1 MVQTIGN
8 QLKKARETGNFTL
21 DQAANATHIRPSIL
35 TALEED
41 RFDEIPSTAQTKG
54 FIRLY
59 ADWLNISSDPLI
71 MAFEGKQIPPIE
83 EIIPSNYSN
92 SIERENIESIVEKDP
107 VQIEGEGFIFDQNK
121 VELSIDSD
129 LTQENSKTNI
139 EEQVQPI
146 SQHGSDE
153 DTSLYL
159 FNSIGLELRN
169 CREKLGIPIEE
180 IEKHTKIRARNIVA
194 LENGQFDEIPS
205 MVQARG
211 LLQGYSAFL
220 NLDTDHLMGVF
231 ADALQKRRLE
241 LLPPEPLNKKS
252 KQKSASSPSERHGF
266 RRFLTVDMM
275 VGTVAIL
282 GLVGFGVWGAAQIL
296 TTDDQRSIAA
306 PPPISDV
313 LLSNPTIVPVTE
325 GTTTAQPTELA
336 RNPDLIGQIPNADSP
351 EVDTSQN
358 EEPTSLVP
366 NLGDSSMQVYI
377 VPNQRVFLQVS
388 VGNKVVFTGRTIPG
402 NAYPFTSEDRI
413 DVVCANAAAIQ
424 IYYNQRDLGTLGLPG
439 ETLRLIFTR
448 DGIATPTPSN
458 TQLPTNTLLPT
469 LTLMPT
475 ATPVPPTITP
485 LIP

>member
-41 RFDEIPSTAQTKG
+41 RFDEIPSKAQTKG

-59 ADWLNISSDPLI
+59 ADWLDIPSDPLI
-71 MAFEGKQIPPIE
+71 MSFEGKQIPGVE
-83 EIIPSNYSN
+83 EIIPSIVSN
-92 SIERENIESIVEKDP
+92 SFETLKSESEEVKDSPHLDGEKLLITVDKDETVSNSEVPPDNSENYIEIPI
-107 VQIEGEGFIFDQNK
+107 
-121 VELSIDSD
+121 
-129 LTQENSKTNI
+129 
-139 EEQVQPI
+139 QPI
-146 SQHGSDE
+146 SLLEPDE
-153 DTSLYL
+153 NSSLYL
-159 FNSIGLELRN
+159 FKSIGLELRN
-169 CREKLGIPIEE
+169 CREKLGIPVEE

-220 NLDTDHLMGVF
+220 NLDTDHIMGVF

-241 LLPPEPLNKKS
+241 FLPPEPANKKS
-252 KQKSASSPSERHGF
+252 KQKSASSTTERHGF
-266 RRFLTVDMM
+266 RRFLTVDLM
-275 VGTVAIL
+275 VGTVVIL

-296 TTDDQRSIAA
+296 TTDDQRSFAA

-313 LLSNPTIVPVTE
+313 LLSNPTIAPVSE
-325 GTTTAQPTELA
+325 STATPQQTELP
-336 RNPDLIGQIPNADSP
+336 RNPDLIGQLPNTDLP
-351 EVDTSQN
+351 GVGQQPN
-358 EEPTSLVP
+358 EEPTSIVP

-402 NAYPFTSEDRI
+402 NAYPFTGEDRI
-413 DVVCANAAAIQ
+413 DVVSGNAAAIQ

-458 TQLPTNTLLPT
+458 TQLPTNTPIPT
-469 LTLMPT
+469 LTLIPT
-475 ATPVPPTITP
+475 ATPVPPTVTP